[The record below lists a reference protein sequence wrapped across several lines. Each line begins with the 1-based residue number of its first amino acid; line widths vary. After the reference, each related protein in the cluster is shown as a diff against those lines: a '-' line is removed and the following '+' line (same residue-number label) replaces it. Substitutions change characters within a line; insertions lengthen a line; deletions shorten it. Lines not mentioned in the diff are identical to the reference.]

1 METGR
6 IDRNEKLPTL
16 KLTVVQYGILLMML
30 ALAAGLWRLQVLGA
44 ENYRLQAE
52 QNRIRKEPVLAARGK
67 LFDRE
72 NRLIVDNYPSV
83 SCFLVREQNPNI
95 DADLPLIAK
104 GLNLDLDQLRA
115 TLRHYRQSPGYQ
127 PIPIKQDITADEDA
141 FIEAHKNELPELETV
156 HEERRLYPRDGFASH
171 IIGYVGEVSEDDLNN
186 PRYAYYE
193 PGDVV
198 GKAGVEETYDELL
211 RGQDGSRDVIVD
223 SHGREV
229 GYLGV
234 QHAKPGQDLRLTIDN
249 DLQRA
254 AELAL
259 GSRNGAI
266 VAMDPR
272 NGEILALVSRPS
284 FDPND
289 FAVHINR
296 TDWNQLITD
305 PDRPLMNKAIQAQL
319 APGSTF
325 KIMMSVAGLQE
336 GIAQDMKINCSGGWG
351 PYGFFHHCD
360 EHHGA
365 VDIHTA
371 IPYSCDTFFYMLGDK
386 LGIDRIAKYATAFG
400 YGQKTGIDLP
410 GEQAGLMPSA
420 QWKMKNYHNRWYP
433 DETLDVA
440 IGQGAVEATPLQLA
454 RIIGGIASG
463 GHLVRPH
470 VVFPD
475 QLNPDFRKALLES
488 FPGSGDTYVPID
500 PENWV
505 TVTDGMY
512 QVTQPAY
519 FHTAG
524 SAHLEG
530 IDFGGKTGTAQLMS
544 HEALGK
550 TTKGRITFPN
560 VWFVGVTPRR
570 NPELVV
576 AVLWQNG
583 EFSYYPAR
591 IGAKVVS
598 AYVEKQRRL
607 ANNLVQP
614 KPDNKADKPTEMS
627 AVWTTPNP
635 ASGSKANDPSA
646 SPVRLQTG
654 HFLIDHGQIVAQA
667 NQSRTPTTGSLATG
681 TQAKGTPALKVHGFS
696 RAVSGPSMAS
706 ALAAEGMRGH
716 EKALPQGLKPDRPSI
731 PSSGTAKAVP
741 FQSKANQLGAPSLRR
756 SPVERVGTPP
766 ASPPQPVRKPE
777 TPSAGAGQ

>member
-1 METGR
+1 MDTER
-6 IDRNEKLPTL
+6 INREEKLPTL

-44 ENYRLQAE
+44 ENYKLLAE
-52 QNRIRKEPVLAARGK
+52 QNRVRKEPVLAARGK

-83 SCFLVREQNPNI
+83 SCFLVREQNQNI

-115 TLRHYRQSPGYQ
+115 TLRRYRASPGYQ

-141 FIEAHKNELPELETV
+141 FVEAHRNELPELETV
-156 HEERRLYPRDGFASH
+156 HEERRLYPRDGFAAH
-171 IIGYVGEVSEDDLNN
+171 LIGYVGEVSEDDLNN

-229 GYLGV
+229 GYLGI

-259 GSRNGAI
+259 GDRTGAI

-272 NGEILALVSRPS
+272 NGEILAMVSRPS

-296 TDWNQLITD
+296 ADWTQLITD
-305 PDRPLMNKAIQAQL
+305 PNRPLMNKAIQAQL

-336 GIAQDMKINCSGGWG
+336 GIAQNMKINCAGGWG
-351 PYGFFHHCD
+351 PYGFLHHCD
-360 EHHGA
+360 EHHGG

-371 IPYSCDTFFYMLGDK
+371 IPFSCDTFYYMLGDK

-470 VVFPD
+470 VVFAD
-475 QLNPDFRKALLES
+475 ELTSDFRQALLES
-488 FPGSGDTYVPID
+488 FPGAGEVNVPID
-500 PENWV
+500 PENWI
-505 TVTDGMY
+505 TVTDGMAD
-512 QVTQPAY
+512 VTQPGA

-550 TTKGRITFPN
+550 TAKGKSTYPN

-607 ANNLVQP
+607 AHNLALP
-614 KPDNKADKPTEMS
+614 AKAEAPAEMS
-627 AVWTTPNP
+627 GVWSVPDAGTGPKGESHKEAAEQVHT
-635 ASGSKANDPSA
+635 GS
-646 SPVRLQTG
+646 
-654 HFLIDHGQIVAQA
+654 FLIDQGGQIVAQ
-667 NQSRTPTTGSLATG
+667 
-681 TQAKGTPALKVHGFS
+681 
-696 RAVSGPSMAS
+696 
-706 ALAAEGMRGH
+706 
-716 EKALPQGLKPDRPSI
+716 
-731 PSSGTAKAVP
+731 TAP
-741 FQSKANQLGAPSLRR
+741 PPRAPSLRLF
-756 SPVERVGTPP
+756 SGARVGSHEPHAAQAASAAPQVP
-766 ASPPQPVRKPE
+766 AAAKAASAAPQVPVGP
-777 TPSAGAGQ
+777 TAGGQ

>member
-1 METGR
+1 MMDTGMDTGR
-6 IDRNEKLPTL
+6 INRNEKLSTV
-16 KLTVVQYGILLMML
+16 KLAVVQYGILLMML

-44 ENYRLQAE
+44 DNYRVLAE

-67 LFDRE
+67 FFDRE

-83 SCFLVREQNPNI
+83 SCFLVREQNLNV

-104 GLNLDLDQLRA
+104 GLDLNVDDLRA
-115 TLRHYRQSPGYQ
+115 TLRHYRASPGYQ
-127 PIPIKQDITADEDA
+127 PIPIKQDITADEHA
-141 FIEAHKNELPELETV
+141 FIEAHRNELPELETV
-156 HEERRLYPRDGFASH
+156 DEERRLYPRDGYLSH
-171 IIGYVGEVSEDDLNN
+171 VIGYVGEVSEDDLNN
-186 PRYAYYE
+186 PRFAYYM

-198 GKAGVEETYDELL
+198 GKAGIEETYDELL
-211 RGQDGSRDVIVD
+211 RGQDGSRLVIVD

-259 GSRNGAI
+259 GDRQGAI

-272 NGEILALVSRPS
+272 NGDILAMVSHPS

-289 FAVHINR
+289 FAVRINR
-296 TDWNQLITD
+296 TDWNKLITD
-305 PDRPLMNKAIQAQL
+305 PDHPLMNKAIQAQL

-325 KIMMSVAGLQE
+325 KIMMYVAGLQE
-336 GIAQDMKINCSGGWG
+336 GIAQNMKINCAGGWG

-365 VDIHTA
+365 VDIHNA
-371 IPYSCDTFFYMLGDK
+371 IPFSCDTFYYMLGDK

-463 GHLVRPH
+463 GHMVRPR

-475 QLNPDFRKALLES
+475 QLPADFYKALLES
-488 FPGSGDTYVPID
+488 FPGSGDTTVPID
-500 PENWV
+500 PQNWI
-505 TVTDGMY
+505 TVTDGMAE
-512 QVTQPAY
+512 VTQPGA

-530 IDFGGKTGTAQLMS
+530 IDFGGKTGTAQVMS
-544 HEALGK
+544 HEALSK
-550 TTKGRITFPN
+550 TTKGHATNPN

-583 EFSYYPAR
+583 GFSYYPAR

-607 ANNLVQP
+607 AHNLVEP
-614 KPDNKADKPTEMS
+614 AKADAPVEVS
-627 AVWTTPNP
+627 GVWSSPPEGTAAQPGQASQGQNVNAGSFLVGKGGEIIPRTTPKTATSTAPTGKAPRPPAHKPSIAPIP
-635 ASGSKANDPSA
+635 ASG
-646 SPVRLQTG
+646 
-654 HFLIDHGQIVAQA
+654 
-667 NQSRTPTTGSLATG
+667 
-681 TQAKGTPALKVHGFS
+681 
-696 RAVSGPSMAS
+696 
-706 ALAAEGMRGH
+706 RG
-716 EKALPQGLKPDRPSI
+716 R
-731 PSSGTAKAVP
+731 
-741 FQSKANQLGAPSLRR
+741 
-756 SPVERVGTPP
+756 
-766 ASPPQPVRKPE
+766 
-777 TPSAGAGQ
+777 